1 MKIVARRILYRIA
14 GITGWRWLVLVSGV
28 ALLTACS
35 GKTDKAISDKDSVPD
50 SVRVK
55 CYEPMELDTASTQ
68 AAKDSANKEEMPAV
82 KDSSE
87 LRVPLHPCY
96 VPLKPKE

>member
-1 MKIVARRILYRIA
+1 MKKHFSRIA
-14 GITGWRWLVLVSGV
+14 YGFARITGWRRLALISGLAFLSACHTKSDQSSVS
-28 ALLTACS
+28 
-35 GKTDKAISDKDSVPD
+35 KDSIPD

-68 AAKDSANKEEMPAV
+68 AAKDSANKEEIPAV
-82 KDSSE
+82 KDSAE

>member
-1 MKIVARRILYRIA
+1 MKKHISRITYGFAR
-14 GITGWRWLVLVSGV
+14 ITGWRRLALISGLAFLSACHTKSDQSSVS
-28 ALLTACS
+28 
-35 GKTDKAISDKDSVPD
+35 KDSIPD

-68 AAKDSANKEEMPAV
+68 AAKDSDNKEEMPAV

-87 LRVPLHPCY
+87 LKVPLHPCY
-96 VPLKPKE
+96 VPVKPKE